1 MGTSAR
7 VYSVA
12 PGRPLLATLAKAL
25 LDGSLPSAGGRIPGS
40 LQLADTT
47 LYLPTRRAMRPLQE
61 AFLRISP
68 NAALLLP
75 RIKPIGQGSEEAELL
90 ASVEDYHSGGAANV
104 PRVIS
109 ELQRQLVLTQLV
121 LRWAQSQRC
130 TGPGEGGLLPY
141 AAAGAHT
148 PAQAAKLAA
157 DLARLIDM
165 LETQDIDF
173 AMLAELVPEEHSE
186 HWSQTLAFLQ
196 IVTRFWPA
204 HLAEHNLVSAVA
216 RRTRL
221 LASEIER
228 MRATPPTAPVI
239 VAGVTAADPIACEL
253 IRAVCALPNG
263 ALVLPALDQTLD
275 QESWAAIANHPEHPQ
290 FGLKKLIEA
299 LGLSRQDIAPLGGPE
314 QAPAR
319 RARWSLACEA
329 MRPAGTTERWHRF
342 AASANKKD
350 MAAALVNFSAIE
362 AATADE
368 EAEVAALILREV
380 TETPGRT
387 AMLVAPDRAL
397 ARRVAARLAVW
408 EIAIDDAGGEPFGR
422 SIPGAF
428 LDLVAATAEKNFA
441 PVQLMSLLK
450 HPLCRLGM
458 GAAALRRGID
468 ALEVAAFRAPYFGSG
483 LDGVDAA
490 LEKARERDWKQAA
503 LRRLS
508 NADWDAARALVLRLR
523 QAFTPMA
530 KAFASTRPTSLQVLA
545 RLHFETAQ
553 TLAKASERDD
563 GAALRQGEAGEWA
576 AQLFASL
583 IDPTMPAP
591 EMATADYP
599 DFYRTLVARK
609 TIRPR
614 GATHPRLSICDPFEA
629 RLQQADVV
637 ILAGLN
643 EGTWPA
649 AADPGP
655 WLNRPMR
662 ATLGLPAP
670 EETIG
675 AAAHDFTSH
684 LGAARVVLTRAAK
697 VDGAPTVPSRWLLR
711 LEALVKGLGLSLDP
725 ETPWTAWAQA
735 RNTIPGA
742 ARPVRAPEPKPPVAA
757 RPRRLSVT
765 AIETWIGNPYAIY
778 ARSVL
783 GLEALP
789 RLGERPGPS
798 LRGQI
803 VHDALG
809 RFATRFPGKL
819 PDDIAKELMV
829 SAKEV
834 LVDYISNPR
843 VAAFWASRL
852 ARFAAWFAETEAAR
866 RAGIVHTEAE
876 AEGKLVLE
884 GPAGAFTLTARADR
898 IDVGPDGLVI
908 ADYKTSQNLSE
919 LVSRAHEGQAPQL
932 PLEGAIALAGGFANV
947 PARRIARL
955 MYISTA
961 GGEPPGQEFP
971 LRTDDAATMARDAQ
985 DGLARLI
992 AAFDRPETPYRAVR
1006 RARFNY
1012 KYDAFAHLA
1021 RVAEWSLEPGEEE

>member
-1 MGTSAR
+1 MR
-7 VYSVA
+7 VYTIA
-12 PGRPLLATLAKAL
+12 PGRPFLATLAHAL
-25 LDGSLPSAGGRIPGS
+25 LDGNLPYAGGRRPDP
-40 LQLADTT
+40 LQLGDTM
-47 LYLPTRRAMRPLQE
+47 LYLPTRRATRPLQD
-61 AFLRISP
+61 AFRRASRDR
-68 NAALLLP
+68 ALLLP
-75 RIKPIGQGSEEAELL
+75 RIKPIGQGSEETELL
-90 ASVEDYHSGGAANV
+90 ASVDDFHAGGAANV

-109 ELQRQLVLTQLV
+109 ELQRQLVLTELV
-121 LRWAQSQRC
+121 LRWAQSQRRA
-130 TGPGEGGLLPY
+130 GKGDGGLQPNPG
-141 AAAGAHT
+141 AGANT
-148 PAQAAKLAA
+148 PAQAAKLAD
-157 DLARLIDM
+157 DLSRLIDT

-173 AMLAELVPEEHSE
+173 ARLADLVPEEHSE

-196 IVTRFWPA
+196 IVTQFWPA
-204 HLAEHNLVSAVA
+204 HLAENNLVSAVA
-216 RRTRL
+216 RRKRL
-221 LASEIER
+221 IAADIER
-228 MRATPPTAPVI
+228 LRAKPPVAPVI
-239 VAGVTAADPIACEL
+239 VAGVTNADPAACEL
-253 IRAVCALPNG
+253 IRAVCALSNG

-275 QESWAAIANHPEHPQ
+275 DESWAAIAKHPEHPQ
-290 FGLKKLIEA
+290 FGLKRLIDA
-299 LGLSRQDIAPLGGPE
+299 LGLSRQDITPLGGAE
-314 QAPAR
+314 QTATR

-342 AASANKKD
+342 TASANKKD
-350 MAAALVNFSAIE
+350 MAAALVHFSAIE
-362 AATADE
+362 AATAEE
-368 EAEVAALILREV
+368 EAEVVALILREV
-380 TETPGRT
+380 TEMPGRT

-397 ARRVAARLAVW
+397 ARRVAARLSVW
-408 EIAIDDAGGEPFGR
+408 DIAIEDAGGEPFAR

-428 LDLVAATAEKNFA
+428 LDLVATTAEKDFA
-441 PVQLMSLLK
+441 PIPLMSLLK

-458 GAAALRRGID
+458 AAAELRRGMY
-468 ALEVAAFRAPYFGSG
+468 ALEVAAFRAPYFGNG
-483 LDGVDAA
+483 LDGAEAA
-490 LEKARERDWKQAA
+490 LEKSQARRIKPVA
-503 LRRLS
+503 LRRLT
-508 NADWDAARALVLRLR
+508 NADWDAARAVVARLR
-523 QAFTPMA
+523 QAFTSMA
-530 KAFASTRPTSLQVLA
+530 KTFASTKPASLQVLA

-553 TLAKASERDD
+553 TLAKVNVRDE

-583 IDPTMPAP
+583 IDPAMPAP
-591 EMATADYP
+591 DMAPGDYP

-643 EGTWPA
+643 EGTWPG

-662 ATLGLPAP
+662 AALGLPAP

-684 LGAARVVLTRAAK
+684 LGAEQVILTRAVK

-711 LEALVKGLGLSLDP
+711 LEALVKGLGLSLEP
-725 ETPWTAWAQA
+725 ETPWIAWAQA
-735 RNTIPGA
+735 RNTIAGA
-742 ARPVRAPEPKPPVAA
+742 ARPVRTPEPKPPVAA

-765 AIETWIGNPYAIY
+765 AIETWISNPYSTY
-778 ARSVL
+778 AQRVL

-789 RLGERPGPS
+789 KLGERPGPS

-809 RFATRFPGKL
+809 RFAQRFPDTL
-819 PDDIAKELMV
+819 PKDIAGELMTI
-829 SAKEV
+829 AREV
-834 LVDYISNPR
+834 LSDYIGNPR
-843 VAAFWASRL
+843 VAAFWVSRL
-852 ARFAAWFAETEAAR
+852 ERFAAWFAETETAR
-866 RAGIVHTEAE
+866 RSGIERTVAE
-876 AEGKLVLE
+876 AEGRLVLD
-884 GPAGAFTLTARADR
+884 GPAGPFTLTARADR
-898 IDVGPDGLVI
+898 IDIGANGLVI
-908 ADYKTSQNLSE
+908 ADYKTSQNLGE

-932 PLEGAIALAGGFANV
+932 PLEAAIALSNGFPGV
-947 PARRIARL
+947 PAERISRL
-955 MYISTA
+955 LYISTA

-971 LRTDDAATMARDAQ
+971 LKVDDAAAMARDAQ

-992 AAFDRPETPYRAVR
+992 AAFDRQETPYRAVR